1 MITRCIV
8 RLAPTRLLRGIVV
21 PRSGAAAAMSS
32 SFLRAAA
39 PAKGAATVAAAL
51 ALCASSTSLAAD
63 GTTVTA
69 PGPLGA
75 LTGALLTGEDEAED
89 TVLMCVAR
97 RGRGTSSQTP
107 PLAPPP

>member
-1 MITRCIV
+1 MITRCLV

-21 PRSGAAAAMSS
+21 PRAARAMNASL
-32 SFLRAAA
+32 LRAAA
-39 PAKGAATVAAAL
+39 PPAKVGAAAAAAL
-51 ALCASSTSLAAD
+51 ALCSSSSLAAD

-89 TVLMCVAR
+89 TVLRVQR
-97 RGRGTSSQTP
+97 RKGPRRCEEP
-107 PLAPPP
+107 RPRR